1 MRPLLLLLLIGCL
14 ITPARA
20 AIETYEFDS
29 PQMEADYNQ
38 LVDELRCLVCQNQN
52 LAGSDADLAQDL
64 RRETYEMLQQG
75 KSRQEVVDFMVAR
88 YGDFVLY
95 RPQFKSSTYL
105 LWLGPFLLLVVV
117 LLIVV
122 RRLRA
127 AAKPVDVDGNAIA
140 NARQLLEENEPG
152 ETSDKRISEGKS
164 AEDAGA
170 EDKDKPEKIAGK
182 RVSDD
187 KSAKDA
193 QAIEKDESDK

>member
-1 MRPLLLLLLIGCL
+1 MKPLLLLLLIGCFM
-14 ITPARA
+14 TPARA

-29 PQMEADYNQ
+29 PEMEADYNQ

-75 KSRQEVVDFMVAR
+75 KSQQEVMEFMVAR

-117 LLIVV
+117 LVVVV

-127 AAKPVDVDGNAIA
+127 AAKPVEVGAEALAD
-140 NARQLLEENEPG
+140 ARNLLEQDEPDNK
-152 ETSDKRISEGKS
+152 E
-164 AEDAGA
+164 
-170 EDKDKPEKIAGK
+170 
-182 RVSDD
+182 
-187 KSAKDA
+187 
-193 QAIEKDESDK
+193 ESDK